1 MRRKDAK
8 YILQKYLDGQCTP
21 SEAKLVESW
30 LDHEA
35 SSGIGKAENTEKMLR
50 SRDNIREQLIQTIRA
65 KQPNTRQMWT
75 RLSIAACFLAFV
87 VFGAVLLRN
96 EKEEGEYLVVNK
108 VVEEVVT
115 PGSQSAILTL
125 SDGSTIRLDDIG
137 EGVLEHNDG
146 VKISQSADGQL
157 AYEVDNSQSVQKT
170 RINKISIPFGGFYK
184 VILQDGTKV
193 SLNSGSTLVYPTQF
207 TGDTRS
213 VELQGEAY
221 FEVASNKKR
230 PFIVKARDTDIRV
243 TGTSFNLEA
252 YTEEKA
258 IVTTLLEGEVYVS
271 KEQTKVHLHPGEQS
285 TSVYGA
291 SQITKKAVVDAEASI
306 GWTMGYF
313 IFEDQEIES
322 ILREVAR
329 WYDVDIYIQ
338 KSEAIGKKIG
348 GTFARTKSIEELLHY
363 FKKLHVLEFKKEG
376 RRVTV
381 MTL

>member
-271 KEQTKVHLHPGEQS
+271 KEQATVRLQPGEQS
-285 TSVYGA
+285 TSVFGT
-291 SQITKKAVVDAEASI
+291 SRITKKAVDAKSSI
-306 GWTMGYF
+306 AWTTGYF

-329 WYDVDIYIQ
+329 WYDVDIYVQRKSADKKLGGIFSRQ
-338 KSEAIGKKIG
+338 KSV
-348 GTFARTKSIEELLHY
+348 EELLHY
-363 FKKLHVLEFKKEG
+363 LKKLNVLEFEKEG

-381 MTL
+381 ML